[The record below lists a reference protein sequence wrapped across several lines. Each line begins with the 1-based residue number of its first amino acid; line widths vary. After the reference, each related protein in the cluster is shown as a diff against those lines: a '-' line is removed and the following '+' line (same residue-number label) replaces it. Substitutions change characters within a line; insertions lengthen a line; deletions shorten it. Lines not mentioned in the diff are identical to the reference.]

1 MRRRA
6 EEETSRIAAAKV
18 RLEEA
23 EERARREAQLA
34 RLKAE
39 EKARLQAEE
48 DMRHAEEETSRL
60 ATERARREAEERA
73 RGEAQSAQ
81 IKAEEEARQRK
92 RIAREKLEEER
103 LRRPY
108 EALEKE
114 STVVA
119 EPTIDSSALRQLIEE
134 EESLRVLQDRLENN
148 LDALTDSLALELE
161 KRESEV
167 RHHKAIMGDFSAKSA
182 RLRAAEISPETELA
196 TDQELH
202 PWRVWDAD
210 GDPFTILIVG
220 AGRARSTWAKGS
232 NGFKGQRGKW
242 REEGEATVITW
253 DDDTVFAIEPHGS
266 KHVLTTQPTDEITGE
281 IRRVVSEAAPID
293 ISEIEL
299 WEISF
304 EDNFSGDTLDLEKWN
319 TSFPWTQVINEEL
332 AGYSPTSV
340 TLKDSNLTITAR
352 EEMIF
357 YGGRTQP
364 YTSGVIT
371 TYREFEQ
378 TYGYFEL
385 RCRISK
391 AKGLWPAFWL
401 FSTDHSAEIDVM
413 DILGQKPDR
422 VYFTLISKNAA
433 GRPTKQNASHEGVDF
448 SLAFHSVGVKWNP
461 EAIVFYVDG
470 YETASFT
477 NNIPHKP
484 MYLVTNLAVGGRW
497 PGPPDGWTI
506 FPIDFEVDF
515 IRVFKRNEEFTASHW
530 RPGVL
535 SRDGQIALDQP
546 YATTEIIGKEQI
558 EEILSEESSRH
569 ETTLAE
575 LDEMIASLR
584 ITHRNTLAAIKTT
597 RAQIAK
603 TQKESN
609 REENRLKDLQAKSDA
624 ERAERES
631 EEDARRRSEEHA
643 KLLAEERRQA
653 RAAAKMKAEVEER
666 RRLAEEKERR
676 NEAEMRAITRTQ
688 AEKEAKRRRAREEAR
703 NKAEEKARRQAGLVA
718 IQQSREEEERRL
730 NEEQVSKLQPL
741 ELAAEPITSVIIL
754 NVDFVRSS
762 LNSAFWNLSYPEN
775 WVSLGHHNGYD
786 ADSFSLRNGIL
797 FIAATDNETVFQGIT
812 YAYSSGA
819 INTFGKIE
827 SEYPS
832 LEILCKAPLG
842 HGLVSSI
849 RLIGRKSG
857 RSLVNASIA
866 GREPDR
872 LHFGVLTGD
881 RERFTSSWKGS
892 DFSLQPQKIGISISP
907 GAIRFTVNGNEVGRI
922 LDTLPEEKL
931 YLALSLDVG
940 GEIAGD
946 PTGWTPFPSY
956 FEIDSVELSN
966 R

>member
-1 MRRRA
+1 MPVDGPPKRKPGASLKKRPVSRLKRKCGGAPRRKPAASPA
-6 EEETSRIAAAKV
+6 EEA

-23 EERARREAQLA
+23 EERARR
-34 RLKAE
+34 
-39 EKARLQAEE
+39 
-48 DMRHAEEETSRL
+48 
-60 ATERARREAEERA
+60 
-73 RGEAQSAQ
+73 EAQSAQ
-81 IKAEEEARQRK
+81 IKAEEEARQRE
-92 RIAREKLEEER
+92 RIAREKLEEEEER

-114 STVVA
+114 SPVVV

-134 EESLRVLQDRLENN
+134 EESLRVLQERLENN
-148 LDALTDSLALELE
+148 LDELTDSLALELE
-161 KRESEV
+161 KRKSEV
-167 RHHKAIMGDFSAKSA
+167 RHHKAIMGDLSAKAA
-182 RLRAAEISPETELA
+182 RLRAAEISPEASPETELT

-202 PWRVWDAD
+202 TWRVWDAD

-220 AGRARSTWAKGS
+220 DGRARSTWAKGN

-253 DDDTVFAIEPHGS
+253 DDDTVFAIESHGS

-304 EDNFSGDTLDLEKWN
+304 EDNFSDDTLDLTKWN
-319 TSFPWTQVINEEL
+319 TSFPWTQVINDEL

-340 TLKDSNLTITAR
+340 SLKDSNLTITAR

-357 YGGRTQP
+357 YGGRTQQ

-371 TYREFEQ
+371 TYRKFEQ

-385 RCRISK
+385 RCRFSK

-515 IRVFKRNEEFTASHW
+515 IRVFKRSEEFTASHW
-530 RPGVL
+530 RPGVR

-575 LDEMIASLR
+575 LDEKIASLR

-624 ERAERES
+624 ERAKRES

-643 KLLAEERRQA
+643 KLLAKESRQA
-653 RAAAKMKAEVEER
+653 RAAARMKAEEEER
-666 RRLAEEKERR
+666 RRLAEEERR
-676 NEAEMRAITRTQ
+676 RMEAEIRANSRS
-688 AEKEAKRRRAREEAR
+688 EKEAKRRTAQREAR
-703 NKAEEKARRQAGLVA
+703 NKAEDKARRQAELVA
-718 IQQSREEEERRL
+718 VQQSREEEERRL

-741 ELAAEPITSVIIL
+741 ELDSDPFTSVVIL
-754 NVDFVRSS
+754 SDDFVRSS

-786 ADSFSLRNGIL
+786 ADSVSLRNGIL
-797 FIAATDNETVFQGIT
+797 FIAATDYETVFQGIT

-827 SEYPS
+827 SAYPS
-832 LEILCKAPLG
+832 IEILCKAPLG

-849 RLIGRKSG
+849 RLIGRRSG
-857 RSLVNASIA
+857 RSFVHASIA

-881 RERFTSSWKGS
+881 RERFTSSWKGR
-892 DFSLQPQKIGISISP
+892 DFSLQPQTIGISVSP
-907 GAIRFTVNGNEVGRI
+907 GAIRFTVNGKEVGRI
-922 LDTLPEEKL
+922 LDTLPQEKL

-940 GEIAGD
+940 GEIAGN

-956 FEIDSVELSN
+956 FEIDSVEY
-966 R
+966 RRH